1 MREKVDQ
8 RWKPAGEWGRTIPTL
23 FILYRFMDYEI
34 PGVACQDEVV

>member
-23 FILYRFMDYEI
+23 FILYRFMDYGN
-34 PGVACQDEVV
+34 PRGACQDEVV